1 MLASL
6 TRTTRVLGPVSL
18 AKAHGRLFRTVDRTA
33 IAQRYSSSN
42 SSSSGG
48 GKVFEI
54 KQSEFEEKVLAS
66 EVPTIVDFYAAWCQP
81 CKMLAPLLKS
91 AVEKNGQ
98 VNLVKIDIDE
108 SLDLAHDYRITSLPT
123 VMAFRDGEP
132 VSAFI
137 GMRPAAAIEQF
148 INDVASNKDKDTPS
162 SN

>member
-6 TRTTRVLGPVSL
+6 TKTTSMFRAVSL
-18 AKAHGRLFRTVDRTA
+18 ARAQGSIFRA
-33 IAQRYSSSN
+33 ANSSIAAQRYNSTSS
-42 SSSSGG
+42 G

-54 KQSEFEEKVLAS
+54 KQSEFEEKVLES
-66 EVPTIVDFYAAWCQP
+66 KVPTVVDFYAPWCQP
-81 CKMLAPLLKS
+81 CKMLAPLLSK

-98 VNLVKIDIDE
+98 VNLVKVNIDE
-108 SLDLAHDYRITSLPT
+108 SLELAHDYRITSLPT

-148 INDVASNKDKDTPS
+148 VNDVVTNNTPS
-162 SN
+162 K

>member
-6 TRTTRVLGPVSL
+6 TKTTGVLRAVSL
-18 AKAHGRLFRTVDRTA
+18 ARAQGSLCRAAGGSAV
-33 IAQRYSSSN
+33 AQRYNSSN
-42 SSSSGG
+42 SGSGRNG

-66 EVPTIVDFYAAWCQP
+66 DVPTIVDFYAAWCQP

-148 INDVASNKDKDTPS
+148 INDVANNTAS
-162 SN
+162 SSK